1 MEYPNDRT
9 TEKKLKVELLAKIGW
24 IDKEAEVRALST
36 GEWQHR
42 YELENSLEHI
52 CNIKEIY
59 WQQRVGDRWTI
70 KGDSNTKF
78 FHHYANGRRRKS
90 TIVSLETENG
100 EIRGHEV
107 IMEHIVSFYKTLFD
121 ANPEREIFLS
131 SNFWQL
137 HYQLSE
143 AEKAE
148 LSNQTFLLCQ
158 KLKKQSST

>member
-1 MEYPNDRT
+1 MIGQQ
-9 TEKKLKVELLAKIGW
+9 KKLKVELLEKIGW

-100 EIRGHEV
+100 EIGGQEV

-131 SNFWQL
+131 SNFCQL